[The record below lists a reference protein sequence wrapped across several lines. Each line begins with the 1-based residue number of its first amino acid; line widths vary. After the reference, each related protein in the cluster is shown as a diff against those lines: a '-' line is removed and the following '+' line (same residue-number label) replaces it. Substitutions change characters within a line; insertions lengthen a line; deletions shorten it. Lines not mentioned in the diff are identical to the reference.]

1 MSTKKK
7 KTFGSKLQPDASV
20 TAVLLS
26 IKFDEEG
33 FKCSASQVHDAAALG
48 DHDLVHVLLDA
59 GVDINEPD
67 GPTIRSPLH
76 VASTHGLASTVAK
89 LLDLG
94 ADPLLKDK
102 HRRTPVDLAAN
113 EEVKTAFA
121 EHCEQ
126 QAPASPVCVC
136 VCVSCVCVC
145 VCVCLLLQR
154 ERYDSSGVCV
164 CACVCVCFFCV
175 CNLCTHSLTHSRTM
189 PHG

>member
-1 MSTKKK
+1 M
-7 KTFGSKLQPDASV
+7 
-20 TAVLLS
+20 
-26 IKFDEEG
+26 
-33 FKCSASQVHDAAALG
+33 
-48 DHDLVHVLLDA
+48 
-59 GVDINEPD
+59 
-67 GPTIRSPLH
+67 
-76 VASTHGLASTVAK
+76 ASTHGLASTVAK

-145 VCVCLLLQR
+145 VCVCVCSYR
-154 ERYDSSGVCV
+154 ERDMIPAVCVCVRV
-164 CACVCVCFFCV
+164 CACVFFVCVTYAH
-175 CNLCTHSLTHSRTM
+175 THSHTRTM

>member
-1 MSTKKK
+1 
-7 KTFGSKLQPDASV
+7 
-20 TAVLLS
+20 
-26 IKFDEEG
+26 
-33 FKCSASQVHDAAALG
+33 VHDAAALG

-113 EEVKTAFA
+113 EEVKTVFA

-136 VCVSCVCVC
+136 VCFMCVCVC

-164 CACVCVCFFCV
+164 CACVCVCFFVCV
-175 CNLCTHSLTHSRTM
+175 TYAHTHSHTRTM